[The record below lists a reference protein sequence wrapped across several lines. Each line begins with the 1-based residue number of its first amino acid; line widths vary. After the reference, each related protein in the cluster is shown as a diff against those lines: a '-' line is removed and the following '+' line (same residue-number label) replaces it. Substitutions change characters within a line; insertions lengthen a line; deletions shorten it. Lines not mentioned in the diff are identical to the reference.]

1 MELNPSYS
9 CGKVGSLPQCA
20 GLGIEP
26 VPPQRQCCIL
36 NLLHHREKS
45 CNAILNTTYLHKIKS
60 LTKPG
65 RISPAARKWS
75 ALCYTVLESCIVL
88 RPFILSS
95 FTFWRVTLHFHGIP
109 DISVT
114 QSPKCI
120 THFFPKRLEL
130 GIPTPY
136 FFFFFVFSRATRWPM
151 EVPRLG
157 VNWNCRQWP
166 TPEP

>member
-20 GLGIEP
+20 GLGIKP
-26 VPPQRQCCIL
+26 VPLQRQCCIL
-36 NLLHHREKS
+36 NLLHHRQKS

-60 LTKPG
+60 LTNPG

-88 RPFILSS
+88 RPYTLNS
-95 FTFWRVTLHFHGIP
+95 FTFRRVTLQFHGIP
-109 DISVT
+109 DIIVT

-120 THFFPKRLEL
+120 PHFFPQKTGARN
-130 GIPTPY
+130 TNSFF
-136 FFFFFVFSRATRWPM
+136 FFFFFVFSRATLWPL
-151 EVPRLG
+151 EVPG
-157 VNWNCRQWP
+157 
-166 TPEP
+166 